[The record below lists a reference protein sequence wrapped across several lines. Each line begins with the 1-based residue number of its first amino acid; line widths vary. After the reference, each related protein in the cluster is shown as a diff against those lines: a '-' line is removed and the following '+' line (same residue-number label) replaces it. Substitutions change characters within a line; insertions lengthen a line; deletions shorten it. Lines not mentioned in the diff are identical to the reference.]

1 MKTIS
6 SKLNMYVTG
15 VSVVNNNIEKLLFNI
30 ILCFFGVLALLY
42 FLFLG
47 NMVKNIIERKS
58 FEANASTLSNQV
70 RDLELTYLSMSN
82 NIDLPLSYSMGFQET
97 KTVFATRKALGY
109 KPADEVLNGASFNNV
124 KTVQNDI

>member
-1 MKTIS
+1 
-6 SKLNMYVTG
+6 
-15 VSVVNNNIEKLLFNI
+15 
-30 ILCFFGVLALLY
+30 VLALLY

-47 NMVKNIIERKS
+47 NMVKNIIERRS
-58 FEANASTLSNQV
+58 LEANANMLSNQV

-97 KTVFATRKALGY
+97 KIVFATRKALGY
-109 KPADEVLNGASFNNV
+109 KTVDETINNGSFDNI